1 MAGLNL
7 QDIINQNKQNNNNLG
22 AGATNSTETK
32 VQQEKFIV
40 TMIPVEKLHDNV
52 KNSFGL
58 REVENLADS
67 ILLLGGIKQN
77 LVVRE
82 REDGEYTVVAGHK
95 RKAAVE
101 MLIKQG
107 KTEYRLVPCKIENYI
122 KRTEE
127 LENNS
132 DENSVNP
139 DVLEELDL
147 IFTNTTQREQTI
159 QERMTA
165 VKRLRELI
173 PQLPGMEDVK
183 ERTLRKLIAD
193 TMKLSEGSIA
203 TIDNINRNLCKTGVV
218 AFGENKINLETAKEL
233 AGLTEQEQEKFL
245 EQENLT
251 AREVKEYKKEKEED
265 KTRLTGSEREI
276 LYRRISKRTIVA
288 KIRYERNNFIKD
300 FIEKKLKTWGRYKD
314 EEVEIASEDTCMR
327 VVNVETGEVKRV
339 AHEKVAQQVLLDYEN
354 DRFKNDIDD
363 SRIENN
369 IERQMLMDAISE
381 TARVFKGEYAERYNT
396 EIAFIKAMSTNR
408 VMDKE
413 EKEKEIKQAILKIV
427 FDYQIG
433 KGNFEKFLEQSEVSK
448 IRKPNHRQVIFYNP
462 AKSDKGIC
470 LYNSPYADQPIKN
483 VSYESVI
490 NLVSEMARLEEYAK
504 IEIKKQNEVWQV
516 DDEDEQEEVQKEI
529 SNYKNVL
536 PTDYKE
542 NYENEKE
549 QKAADETRMFL
560 TDNEVKN
567 ILKRMISNE
576 TRQEE
581 KTALRIALDRF
592 DKYNQ

>member
-381 TARVFKGEYAERYNT
+381 TAR
-396 EIAFIKAMSTNR
+396 
-408 VMDKE
+408 
-413 EKEKEIKQAILKIV
+413 
-427 FDYQIG
+427 
-433 KGNFEKFLEQSEVSK
+433 
-448 IRKPNHRQVIFYNP
+448 
-462 AKSDKGIC
+462 
-470 LYNSPYADQPIKN
+470 
-483 VSYESVI
+483 
-490 NLVSEMARLEEYAK
+490 LEEYAK